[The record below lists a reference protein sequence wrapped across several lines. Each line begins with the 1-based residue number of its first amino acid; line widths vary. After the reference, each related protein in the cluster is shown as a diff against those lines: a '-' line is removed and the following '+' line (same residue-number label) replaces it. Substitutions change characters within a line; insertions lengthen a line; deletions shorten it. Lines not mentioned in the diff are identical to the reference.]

1 MGLSSLGGL
10 SGLGTGGRLSLAGS
24 GEGGGIDGIHLTVG
38 RRITH
43 ALDANRSE
51 VTWEGPWEDL
61 VQRLNEI
68 GVGNADN
75 GSLSDLPDGESDT
88 SGNYG
93 ARKITS
99 AVLTRGPGGVGRLA
113 VTCAQNVHAVL
124 FGLDWV
130 EVSKPIRTWRADR
143 GENAP
148 DLGKIRKWEDSRE
161 GSPDAYYGFK
171 VGGEEM
177 EGSTRKL
184 ASFIAR
190 GIESYPRYAPVLT
203 MQLVVQGPQAAWEA
217 KYRVGTVGDPTCPL
231 GWTDPAGRSAED
243 FLAGVLDPE
252 DGTAYTWLL
261 VKSVLSPRPDGCFT
275 WNLAWQGADG
285 IDTDLYGSE
294 DGS

>member
-10 SGLGTGGRLSLAGS
+10 SGLGTNGKLSLTGS
-24 GEGGGIDGIHLTVG
+24 GEGEGIDGIHLTVG

-51 VTWEGPWEDL
+51 VTYEGPWEEI
-61 VQRLNEI
+61 VQKLNGI
-68 GVGNADN
+68 GVGNADD
-75 GSLSDLPDGESDT
+75 GSLSDLPDGESD
-88 SGNYG
+88 SNGAYG

-143 GENAP
+143 GEKAP
-148 DLGKIRKWEDSRE
+148 DLGEIRKWEEQRE
-161 GSPDAYYGFK
+161 ANPAAYYDFK
-171 VGGEEM
+171 VSGKEM
-177 EGSTRKL
+177 EGNTRKL
-184 ASFIAR
+184 AEFISR
-190 GIESYPRYAPVLT
+190 GIETYSRYAPVFT
-203 MQLVVQGPQAAWEA
+203 MQLVVQSPHAAWEA
-217 KYRVGTVGDPTCPL
+217 KYRVGTVGDPACPL
-231 GWTDPAGRSAED
+231 GWTDPAGRSADD
-243 FLAGVLDPE
+243 FLSGVINPE
-252 DGTAYTWLL
+252 DGTAYTWML

-275 WNLAWQGADG
+275 WNLAWQGADS
-285 IDTDLYGSE
+285 IETDLYGSE